1 MSLKRFGDFSVGQTE
16 QFGNY
21 LITEKEII
29 EFATKYDPHPF
40 HLDAKFAEKTP
51 FGGLCASGWMTCSV
65 MMRMLYDN
73 ILQNSTS
80 VGSPGVDS
88 LRWLYPVYVGDHL
101 KTSFEIIETRLSKS
115 RPNMGLVRGVI
126 EVTNQDSKPV
136 LSLVSLVMFLK

>member
-16 QFGNY
+16 EFGNY

-40 HLDAKFAEKTP
+40 HLDAEFAKKTP

-88 LRWLYPVYVGDHL
+88 LRWLHPVYVGDHL
-101 KTSFEIIETRLSKS
+101 KASSKVIETRSSKS

-136 LSLVSLVMFLK
+136 LSLISLVMFLK